1 MKKEDSNRHEAS
13 EFEIKSM
20 EARILG
26 MKGRY
31 REEAM
36 AAYRK
41 LLRVSTEKPVYFARF

>member
-1 MKKEDSNRHEAS
+1 MKKENRNRHETG

-20 EARILG
+20 EARIVGLRG
-26 MKGRY
+26 KY

-41 LLRVSTEKPVYFARF
+41 LLGASREKPVYFARY